1 MDKIDK
7 AIEIAIANL
16 NVDNLKI
23 TKEQI
28 EKVKDNLENKV
39 KEKEGKQNGKNR

>member
-7 AIEIAIANL
+7 AIESAIANL
-16 NVDNLKI
+16 SVDNLKV

-28 EKVKDNLENKV
+28 EQVKDNLQNKI
-39 KEKEGKQNGKNR
+39 KEKEGKENGKNR